1 MKLQLRVIT
10 PESIALDE
18 PCDMVIVRCV
28 TGDMG
33 FLPRHEACSAIL
45 GGGDLRVLNGK
56 EERRTRVNGGIV
68 QIKNDEVT
76 ILTTEALGEFH

>member
-1 MKLQLRVIT
+1 LRVIT
-10 PESIALDE
+10 PESIAIDE

-45 GGGDLRVLNGK
+45 GDGDLRIIDGK
-56 EERRTRVNGGIV
+56 EERRKHVSGGIV

-76 ILTTEALGEFH
+76 LLTNKPLTESA